1 MIAAEEL
8 ASDAIDDV
16 WYEKGLAEA
25 YARALADVHE
35 HYLAQAMRVIEAIGA
50 LEEEGRHSWVARA
63 ISHQFAFDVAW
74 EVLDRLDLLTDCPAE
89 ADCATRGADVTEAR
103 EGA

>member
-50 LEEEGRHSWVARA
+50 LEEEGAPLVGGAR
-63 ISHQFAFDVAW
+63 
-74 EVLDRLDLLTDCPAE
+74 DLAPVRVRRRVGGARPARPP
-89 ADCATRGADVTEAR
+89 DGLSGRGILCDPRRRCHRGA
-103 EGA
+103 